1 MDCEFIELRDLD
13 LSLIR
18 QIIAIEQDAF
28 KEGGM
33 NSWFLPP
40 FIRHGRVFLL
50 VNQGLVLAAAEYMRN
65 FTDISL
71 AYLFGLAV
79 KKEYRNQGLGY
90 KLLNSAHYILQQD
103 NITRICLTVD
113 PNNKTALRLYTKL
126 GFRARELLLDEYG
139 DGIHRQVL
147 ELSL

>member
-1 MDCEFIELRDLD
+1 MDCDFIELRDLD
-13 LSLIR
+13 KDLTR
-18 QIIAIEQDAF
+18 QIIAIEQEAF

-50 VNQGLVLAAAEYMRN
+50 INQGQVLAAAEYMRD
-65 FTDISL
+65 FTEISL

-90 KLLNSAHYILQQD
+90 KLLDSAHSILRQD
-103 NITRICLTVD
+103 DITDVCLTVD

-126 GFRARELLLDEYG
+126 GFKAKQLLPDEYG
-139 DGIHRQVL
+139 DGIHRQVWK
-147 ELSL
+147 LSL